1 MPTLNTRLRLV
12 TIGIPV
18 LLTDLGLACV
28 PVLVVAALVPVLVVA
43 ALAPLLDRE
52 SWTLGTWLRGLLL
65 VRSVSL
71 DNFRITISRRWGGVP
86 FSSHQRTELPN
97 LGLPYQIRHRKKIRP
112 SPRLQ
117 KEPSNDPG

>member
-12 TIGIPV
+12 TIGVPV
-18 LLTDLGLACV
+18 LLTDHGL
-28 PVLVVAALVPVLVVA
+28 ALVPLLGVTALAPVLGVA

-71 DNFRITISRRWGGVP
+71 DNFRITISRRWGGALLK
-86 FSSHQRTELPN
+86 SSTDRAP
-97 LGLPYQIRHRKKIRP
+97 
-112 SPRLQ
+112 
-117 KEPSNDPG
+117 EPWTSIPDPAPEKDPTITPAPEGAIE